1 MKNIAFALPLIF
13 LASMPANSSEIIR
26 NHLETDFCLAIEK
39 HVSKLLWPIILQDGT
54 IAQEFDKNTVDKSVQ
69 PEFSDS
75 AKWATIYLAF
85 CKA

>member
-39 HVSKLLWPIILQDGT
+39 HVSKLLWPIILEDGT
-54 IAQEFDKNTVDKSVQ
+54 IAQEPDKTVQKSVQ

-75 AKWATIYLAF
+75 TKWATIYLAF